1 MSTTNR
7 IVKACQKI
15 GRLVCF
21 SPSMGDF
28 QIFETRE
35 YFLDLMKKRLSL
47 AADFGIVESRPCL
60 TLGSI

>member
-7 IVKACQKI
+7 IVKACHKI

-28 QIFETRE
+28 KIFETSE
-35 YFLDLMKKRLSL
+35 YLLDLMKKRLSL
-47 AADFGIVESRPCL
+47 AAGTFV
-60 TLGSI
+60 